1 MLQALAL
8 VAAALALLPLL
19 LAISN
24 LRLFRAPAGRPP
36 PGTSV
41 SILIPARNE
50 EENIAA
56 CVEAAL
62 ASKDVSVEAV
72 VLDDHSDDR
81 TASIVEGLARAD
93 PRVRLERAPPL
104 PAGWCG
110 KQHACHV
117 LARRARY
124 PVLMFID
131 ADVRLAPEAAA
142 AAAGFLL
149 SRDIGLASGFP
160 RELTGSAAER
170 LMIPLIHV
178 LLLGYLP
185 MVLMRRRA
193 DVGLGAGCGQL
204 IIVRKDAYV
213 RAGGHGSIRASLHD
227 GLMLTRAFRRAGIM
241 TDLLDATGLAS
252 CRMYEGGR
260 ALWSGFAKNATEGM
274 ATPRALPLWTV
285 LLFGGHILP
294 WALLPLCVAAGA
306 PAIAV
311 AASAVGVFANIALR
325 AALAARFRQSWV
337 AILAHPLSMLA
348 MLALQWSALIS
359 AGLGKPANWR
369 GRSYSAS

>member
-19 LAISN
+19 LATSN
-24 LRLFRAPAGRPP
+24 LRLFRAPTERPP

-117 LARRARY
+117 LARCARY

-131 ADVRLAPEAAA
+131 ADVRLAPEAAG

-170 LMIPLIHV
+170 LMIPLIHL

-213 RAGGHGSIRASLHD
+213 RAGGHASVRASLHD

-311 AASAVGVFANIALR
+311 AASAVGVFANLALR
-325 AALAARFRQSWV
+325 AALAARFRQTWV

-359 AGLGKPANWR
+359 AGLGKPASWR

>member
-24 LRLFRAPAGRPP
+24 LRLFRAPAGPPP

-41 SILIPARNE
+41 SILIPSRNE
-50 EENIAA
+50 EGNIAA
-56 CVEAAL
+56 CVGAVL
-62 ASKDVSVEAV
+62 ASKDVSVEVV
-72 VLDDHSDDR
+72 VLDDHSDDG
-81 TASIVEGLARAD
+81 TAAIVKGLARAD
-93 PRVRLERAPPL
+93 PRLRLERAPPL

-124 PVLMFID
+124 PVLLFID
-131 ADVRLAPEAAA
+131 ADVRLAPQAAG

-170 LMIPLIHV
+170 LMIPLIHL

-185 MVLMRRRA
+185 MVLMRRRT

-213 RAGGHGSIRASLHD
+213 RAGGHAAIRASLHD
-227 GLMLTRAFRRAGIM
+227 GLMLTRAFRRAGII
-241 TDLLDATGLAS
+241 TDLFDATGLAS

-260 ALWSGFAKNATEGM
+260 ALWSGFAKNATEGL
-274 ATPRALPLWTV
+274 ATPRALPLWTA

-294 WALLPLCVAAGA
+294 WALLPLCVLAGA

-311 AASAVGVFANIALR
+311 AASAVGVFANLALR

-337 AILAHPLSMLA
+337 GILAHPVSMLA

-359 AGLGKPANWR
+359 ARLGKPATWR
-369 GRSYSAS
+369 GRTYSAS

>member
-24 LRLFRAPAGRPP
+24 LRLFRAPAGPPP

-50 EENIAA
+50 EGNIAA
-56 CVEAAL
+56 CVGAAL
-62 ASKDVSVEAV
+62 ASKDVSVEVV
-72 VLDDHSDDR
+72 VLDDHSDDG
-81 TASIVEGLARAD
+81 TAAIVKGLARAD
-93 PRVRLERAPPL
+93 PKLRLERAPPL

-124 PVLMFID
+124 PVLLFID
-131 ADVRLAPEAAA
+131 ADVRLAPEAAG

-170 LMIPLIHV
+170 LMIPLIHL

-185 MVLMRRRA
+185 MALMRRRS
-193 DVGLGAGCGQL
+193 DVGLAAGCGQL

-213 RAGGHGSIRASLHD
+213 RAGGHAAIRASLHD

-241 TDLLDATGLAS
+241 TDLFDATGLAS

-285 LLFGGHILP
+285 LLFGGHVLP
-294 WALLPLCVAAGA
+294 WALLPVCVAAGA

-311 AASAVGVFANIALR
+311 AASAVGVFANLALR

-359 AGLGKPANWR
+359 AGLGKPASWR

>member
-24 LRLFRAPAGRPP
+24 LRLFRAPAGPPP

-50 EENIAA
+50 EGNIAA
-56 CVEAAL
+56 CVGAAL
-62 ASKDVSVEAV
+62 ASKDVSVEVV
-72 VLDDHSDDR
+72 VLDDHSDDG
-81 TASIVEGLARAD
+81 TAAIVEGLARAD
-93 PRVRLERAPPL
+93 PRLRLERAPPL

-124 PVLMFID
+124 PVLLFID
-131 ADVRLAPEAAA
+131 ADVRLAPEAAG

-170 LMIPLIHV
+170 LMIPLIHL

-185 MVLMRRRA
+185 MALMRRRS
-193 DVGLGAGCGQL
+193 DVGLAAGCGQL

-213 RAGGHGSIRASLHD
+213 RAGGHAAIRASLHD

-241 TDLLDATGLAS
+241 TDLFDATGLAS

-285 LLFGGHILP
+285 LLFGGHVLP
-294 WALLPLCVAAGA
+294 WALLPVCVAAGA

-311 AASAVGVFANIALR
+311 AASAVGVFANLALR

-359 AGLGKPANWR
+359 AGLGKPASWR